1 MAVESGTQDGKVALV
16 TGGSRGIGRAVV
28 ERLARDGYDI
38 GFCYRSDEQAAA
50 LVEKEVRRLGR
61 RVLSRRVDV
70 ARGAEVRDFVTAA
83 EEELGP
89 AGAAVT
95 SAGITRDKPLV
106 MMPDEDWD
114 AVVRTNLDGTY
125 HLCRAV
131 AFPMVRRGGGAV
143 VTLSSVAGVAGNAG
157 QTNYSASKAGII
169 GLTRSFAK
177 EAGRHGIRANAVAP
191 GFIDTDMTSVLPERT
206 AKEMRGRIPLKRFGT
221 PGDVASLVSFL
232 VSEEASYITG
242 QVFQVD
248 GGIAL

>member
-1 MAVESGTQDGKVALV
+1 MSTLSNTGEKVALV

-28 ERLARDGYDI
+28 LRLAADGYDI
-38 GFCYRSDEQAAA
+38 GFCYRSDEQSAA
-50 LVEKEVRRLGR
+50 LVEKEVRELGR

-70 ARGAEVRDFVTAA
+70 TDGAQVREFVAAA
-83 EEELGP
+83 EDELGP

-95 SAGITRDKPLV
+95 SAGITRDSPLV
-106 MMPDEDWD
+106 LMEDENWD

-131 AFPMVRRGGGAV
+131 TFPMIRRGGGAV

-169 GLTRSFAK
+169 GFTRSFAK
-177 EAGRHGIRANAVAP
+177 EGGRHGIRANAVAP
-191 GFIDTDMTSVLPERT
+191 GFIDTDMTSALPPKVS
-206 AKEMRGRIPLKRFGT
+206 KEMLGRIPLKRFGQ
-221 PGDVASLVSFL
+221 PEDVASLVAFL
-232 VSEEASYITG
+232 VSSEASYITG